1 MRTVCCPDGK
11 HYQNF
16 THTLI
21 HSYTNAHAHAGEMVM
36 ATGHGG
42 KNMCSTNYV
51 VPPGN

>member
-11 HYQNF
+11 HYQTF

-42 KNMCSTNYV
+42 EKYV
-51 VPPGN
+51 FHELCGTAG